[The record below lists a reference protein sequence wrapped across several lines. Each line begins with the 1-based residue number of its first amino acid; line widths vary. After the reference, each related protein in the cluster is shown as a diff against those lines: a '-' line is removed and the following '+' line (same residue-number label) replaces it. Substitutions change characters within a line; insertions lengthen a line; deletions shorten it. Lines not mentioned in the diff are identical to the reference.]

1 MKIKNIVDKLPNELR
16 EIYNQVFDQNFT
28 KGYTM
33 LEYVNKILEFNI
45 LVFDYIKTLTQ
56 GPQGDTG
63 PQGPQG
69 PQGSQGPKGDKGEKG
84 DNGNGFG
91 DSYLEDESWALPT
104 NKTFKY
110 YITTVETPKID
121 NVDDFDGELW
131 VNDDGTTYYF
141 IDVSVGDTIYVT
153 HISGNDYTIIRQ
165 TPHVNP
171 TVHTLPQS
179 DATQRGLRLRSEYLK
194 AVRIL

>member
-33 LEYVNKILEFNI
+33 LEYVNKMLEFNI

-56 GPQGDTG
+56 GPQGEEG

-69 PQGSQGPKGDKGEKG
+69 EEGPQGPKGDKGEKG

-91 DSYLEDESWALPT
+91 DSYRENEPWGLPT
-104 NKTFKY
+104 TFKTFKY
-110 YITTVETPKID
+110 YITTVESPSID
-121 NVDDFDGELW
+121 SVDDFDGELW
-131 VNDDGTTYYF
+131 FDDGVDASYF
-141 IDVSVGDTIYVT
+141 IDVSVGDIIYVK
-153 HISGNDYTIIRQ
+153 HNGALNFNVIRQ
-165 TPHVNP
+165 TPHDNP
-171 TVHTLPQS
+171 TVHIPPQPHE
-179 DATQRGLRLRSEYLK
+179 QPQLYLRSEYLK

>member
-1 MKIKNIVDKLPNELR
+1 MKIKSLVDKLPNELR

-45 LVFDYIKTLTQ
+45 LVFDYIKTLSQ

-69 PQGSQGPKGDKGEKG
+69 PQGLQGPKGDKGEKG

-91 DSYLEDESWALPT
+91 DSYGDVVPWAMPT
-104 NKTFKY
+104 SKTFKY
-110 YITTVETPKID
+110 YITTVESPKIES
-121 NVDDFDGELW
+121 VDDFDGALW
-131 VNDDGTTYYF
+131 VEDGGYAHHF

-153 HISGNDYTIIRQ
+153 HISGNDFTVIRQ
-165 TPHVNP
+165 TPHDIQ
-171 TVHTLPQS
+171 TEHIQGLTELHL
-179 DATQRGLRLRSEYLK
+179 RGESLK